1 MQTLSTIRKI
11 PIKKENDFTQYLGMV
26 ITIGSLSM
34 LFTTLLVSYGI
45 LRVRSD
51 VWNAQIID
59 TFPLLLLFINTGVI
73 LFSSYT
79 YFKGNKAVVIHNRF
93 ITRKWINTTILIGL
107 IFLII
112 QLYLWTILNNSGYFI
127 TTSQGTAI
135 LYLLT
140 GLHGLHILGGI
151 IALFWV
157 SHQLAKRTNF
167 VIPVKLVGMFW
178 HFLTIV
184 WIVIFTTLII
194 I

>member
-1 MQTLSTIRKI
+1 
-11 PIKKENDFTQYLGMV
+11 MV